1 VNKRLIIFG
10 VLLAA
15 MLLSAVSPWPATL
28 MVGNF
33 TGDNVYITLKYR
45 GVQKYFLTA
54 TKEGNSDTY
63 HWSVFDITRRSYS
76 ATVTACQTTVSGTM
90 DLNTNLQL
98 RFTSC
103 DSMRQWW
110 TPKYLKVDRSLEKPN
125 FYSDGYYNPNNIKS
139 KYGTVLAPW
148 TGKDYE
154 KKFYYGTFMFGKD
167 KKANLYQKLNW
178 WPYQFAY

>member
-15 MLLSAVSPWPATL
+15 MLLSAVSPWPAKL
-28 MVGNF
+28 QVLNY

-54 TKEGNSDTY
+54 TKDGNAGPEYY
-63 HWSVFDITRRSYS
+63 HLSVFDITRLSYS

-90 DLNTNLQL
+90 DLRTNLHL

-103 DSMRQWW
+103 EAMRQWW
-110 TPKYLKVDRSLEKPN
+110 TPKYLKIDRGFEKPN
-125 FYSDGYYNPNNIKS
+125 FYDTYLDKKGAGYYNPNNIAS
-139 KYGTVLAPW
+139 MYFTRPAW
-148 TGKDYE
+148 T
-154 KKFYYGTFMFGKD
+154 TLVWWD
-167 KKANLYQKLNW
+167 KKNNLYQNLPW
-178 WPYQFAY
+178 STPFQFVY